1 MNRHL
6 FLYALL
12 LSLAVGGAYLGYG
25 IVQKVTHKKEL
36 KDRIAHVPA
45 FRFVDLEGCAFTQQ
59 NLRGKPTW
67 LLYFDSGCEF
77 CRMEISDIVKNKSHL
92 SDVEVVLV
100 SAEDKEVLQKFR
112 KKHGFDALKNFHIVQ
127 DKTHECHERFG
138 MVSTPSSL
146 LYSAQGA
153 LIQRFNGVVKVEKVV
168 SLFNI
173 SSQEPSST
181 RVTSLKL

>member
-1 MNRHL
+1 MNKHL

-25 IVQKVTHKKEL
+25 IVQKITHKKEL

-45 FRFVDLEGCAFTQQ
+45 FRFVDLEGRAFTQQ
-59 NLRGKPTW
+59 DLRGKTTW

-77 CRMEISDIVKNKSHL
+77 CRMEISDIVKNKSRL
-92 SDVEVVLV
+92 SEVEVVLV
-100 SAEDKEVLQKFR
+100 SAEDKDVLQKFR
-112 KKHGFDALKNFHIVQ
+112 KEYGFDALNNFHIVQ
-127 DKTHECHERFG
+127 DKTHECHERLG

-153 LIQRFNGVVKVEKVV
+153 LIERFNGVVKVEKII
-168 SLFNI
+168 SLLFHNPI
-173 SSQEPSST
+173 
-181 RVTSLKL
+181 